1 MNTPQPQRIF
11 YAPGRQDKGASLT
24 GRVASLQPAP
34 PPPDAGALQ
43 NSPTRKPKLAK
54 TTVRT
59 SVEVRAELERIVA
72 KMNKENPDAD
82 YSLSHVGGSFLE
94 KAIQGNVDMQ
104 YHALLKPIIAETIR
118 AEMHFFFDRFLAIV
132 ARIAYQVSQIFHIL
146 IRVIALAPFID
157 EKTLHDIEDKSET
170 SARTHITQ
178 RTPQVDEVI
187 GRLKQEMESKN

>member
-1 MNTPQPQRIF
+1 
-11 YAPGRQDKGASLT
+11 
-24 GRVASLQPAP
+24 
-34 PPPDAGALQ
+34 
-43 NSPTRKPKLAK
+43 
-54 TTVRT
+54 
-59 SVEVRAELERIVA
+59 
-72 KMNKENPDAD
+72 MNKENPDAN
-82 YSLSHVGGSFLE
+82 YSLSNVGGSFLE

-118 AEMHFFFDRFLAIV
+118 AEMRFFFDRFLAIV
-132 ARIAYQVSQIFHIL
+132 ARIAYHVSQILNIL

-187 GRLKQEMESKN
+187 GRLKQEMERKN